1 MYSRLGHDYWQ
12 LLGARFLDL
21 HCFGLLLMTTSRR
34 TRVRTQVSEGMRRT
48 NARQRGEVKAT
59 YRHILDVA
67 TGSSRP
73 APLPRSALVF
83 PSPSSSSSAS
93 SASMSSSS
101 SSSSASS
108 ASMSS
113 SSSSSSA
120 SSASMSSLSHWQHL
134 CSRPPPLHDYDAQMA
149 ALWPGTSHAPPNTAS
164 DSYGG
169 DSLGSDLMGSD
180 ALLSVGYSEPL
191 PPDPPAA
198 LEGDET
204 CAWLHASANAQ
215 VVQHK
220 LCAREVIIVQ
230 RARFSGRGRVIARRG
245 VVTGTHAAR
254 AMRRKS
260 GTEACWSKILPHVC
274 F

>member
-83 PSPSSSSSAS
+83 PSP
-93 SASMSSSS
+93 
-101 SSSSASS
+101 
-108 ASMSS
+108 
-113 SSSSSSA
+113 SSSSSA